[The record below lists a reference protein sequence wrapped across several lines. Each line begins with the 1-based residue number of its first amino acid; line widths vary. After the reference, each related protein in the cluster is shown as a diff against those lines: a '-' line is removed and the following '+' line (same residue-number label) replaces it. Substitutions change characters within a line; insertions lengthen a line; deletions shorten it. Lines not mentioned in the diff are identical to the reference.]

1 MFEIWIAVIV
11 IVCAFRGVQEGR
23 QKIKMTRD
31 GRLPAAKPS
40 KDNMIFLYT
49 DMG

>member
-1 MFEIWIAVIV
+1 MFEICIAMMMI
-11 IVCAFRGVQEGR
+11 ICACRGIQQGR

-31 GRLPAAKPS
+31 GSLPAAEPS

-49 DMG
+49 DIG